1 MISPCREVMNTNTQ
15 NDAALERYVITRRL
29 GSGGHGDAYL
39 AMDTTLRREVV
50 LKRVHTEGEDAEA
63 IQEILAEAGK
73 MAAMKHPNVV
83 SVYDIFMSEGS
94 PCIVMEYVP
103 GDNLNERVE
112 RHGPLSI
119 NDTAELARQ
128 TLEAL
133 VAAHTVGLI
142 HRDLKPPNIMISG
155 LPSGSFQAKLL
166 DFGMAKFI
174 KEEAPSPQTVAIDGT
189 VKGSIQ
195 FISPEQLSREPVD
208 QRSDLYS
215 LGCSLYYA
223 VTGHNPF
230 AGDTVTEVITSHLG
244 NRVVPAK
251 IYRKELGTALEAWLM
266 QLLKRHPIER
276 YPTALA
282 ALQALRDATLADGI
296 ISATTASIPAG
307 FAAGGT
313 GAIAITA
320 PIAGATHGGWNMP
333 ASGATGSAPEV
344 SAATGNVPVKKNAFP
359 WVAAAGAAML
369 VLAGIVVWQLTKP
382 SANAEPN
389 PVVANE
395 VAPPPPPAPAPEP
408 VAAQPVKP
416 EPVVAVPAAPEPVI
430 APEPVPEAVIPVVAA
445 PKITYEVVGSN
456 TIGAKLMPALVKG
469 FLQRLGAQDLK
480 EERPKPEETLVSF
493 QLPGSTTREA
503 VAIRAHGSSTSF
515 QALGNDTAQLGMSSR
530 PVKADEVERLAGMGD
545 MLSRACEHVVGL
557 DGLAV
562 IVNQSNPVTALTV
575 VQVARI
581 FSGEITDWSE
591 VGGSPGPISLYARDD
606 KSGTF
611 DSFSSMVLGGRKLRP
626 DAKRFEDSNALS
638 DDVAADPRGIGFIGL
653 PYVRNSKALALS
665 DEGTLPMLPS
675 PFTVATEDYVL
686 SRRLFLY
693 SPAVPSH
700 AWTLSFIEFA
710 LSDEGQEI
718 VERVGFIPQT
728 IEIEQIYARDDM
740 PSKFQEFLAS
750 SSSQRLSLTFR
761 FRSSEDMLDA
771 KAVRDLDRVV
781 RFLARPE
788 NRRKRIYLLGFS
800 DSSGGRSINM
810 RLSEGRAKSIA
821 REFAARGITPENVIG
836 MGSEMPVASNESVDG
851 QNKNRRVEV
860 WVR

>member
-1 MISPCREVMNTNTQ
+1 MNSSTGNEGE
-15 NDAALERYVITRRL
+15 APERYVIKRRL
-29 GSGGHGDAYL
+29 GSGGNGEAYL
-39 AMDTTLRREVV
+39 AIDSTLRREVV
-50 LKRVHTEGEDAEA
+50 LKRVHAGGEDTEA
-63 IQEILAEAGK
+63 IHEILTEAGK

-83 SVYDIFMSEGS
+83 SVHDIFMSEGS

-119 NDTAELARQ
+119 NETAELARQ

-174 KEEAPSPQTVAIDGT
+174 KEEGPSPQTVAIDGT

-223 VTGHNPF
+223 VTGRYPF
-230 AGDTVTEVITSHLG
+230 AGDTVTEVIASHLG
-244 NRVVPAK
+244 NKVVPPR
-251 IYRKELGTALEAWLM
+251 IFRKELGVAIEAWLM
-266 QLLKRHPIER
+266 RLLKRHPIER
-276 YPTALA
+276 FPTALV

-307 FAAGGT
+307 YASGD
-313 GAIAITA
+313 TA
-320 PIAGATHGGWNMP
+320 PIASFPHGSYTSSGFGTAATN
-333 ASGATGSAPEV
+333 SAPENPA
-344 SAATGNVPVKKNAFP
+344 SAGSAHGKRTSIP
-359 WVAAAGAAML
+359 WVAALCAVIL
-369 VLAGIVVWQLTKP
+369 VLAGVVVWSLTKP
-382 SANAEPN
+382 SANAAPN
-389 PVVANE
+389 PSVATE
-395 VAPPPPPAPAPEP
+395 VTPPAPLPTPAPELVAPAPVTPEP
-408 VAAQPVKP
+408 VLAAPTAPQPAIIP
-416 EPVVAVPAAPEPVI
+416 EPSPEPVI
-430 APEPVPEAVIPVVAA
+430 PAVVA

-456 TIGAKLMPALVKG
+456 TIGAKLMPAMVKG
-469 FLQRLGAQDLK
+469 YLQRIGALDLK
-480 EERPKPEETLVSF
+480 EEHPKPEETMISF
-493 QLPGSTTREA
+493 QLPGNTLREA

-515 QALGNDTAQLGMSSR
+515 QALGNETAQLGMSSR

-562 IVNQSNPVTALTV
+562 IVNQSNPISSLTV
-575 VQVARI
+575 LQVARI

-591 VGGSPGPISLYARDD
+591 LGGRPGPISLYARDD

-611 DSFSSMVLGGRKLRP
+611 DSFSSMVLVSRKLRH

-638 DDVAADPRGIGFIGL
+638 DDVASDPRGIGFIGL

-693 SPAVPSH
+693 CPAVPSH
-700 AWTLSFIEFA
+700 PWTLSFIEFA
-710 LSDEGQEI
+710 LSDAGQEI
-718 VERVGFIPQT
+718 VELVGFIPQT
-728 IEIEQIYARDDM
+728 IEIEQISIRDDM
-740 PSKFQEFLAS
+740 PSKFKEFLAS
-750 SSSQRLSLTFR
+750 SSSERLSLTFR
-761 FRSSEDMLDA
+761 FRSSEDVLDA

-781 RFLARPE
+781 RYLARPE
-788 NRRKRIYLLGFS
+788 NRRKQIYLLGFS

-810 RLSEGRAKSIA
+810 QLSEGRAKSIA
-821 REFAARGITPENVIG
+821 REFASRGITPEKVIG
-836 MGSEMPVASNESVDG
+836 MGPEMPVASNQSVDG

>member
-1 MISPCREVMNTNTQ
+1 MIN
-15 NDAALERYVITRRL
+15 RRL
-29 GSGGHGDAYL
+29 GSGGNGEAYL

-63 IQEILAEAGK
+63 IHEIMAEAGK

-83 SVYDIFMSEGS
+83 SVHDIFMSEGS

-119 NDTAELARQ
+119 IDTAELARQ

-133 VAAHTVGLI
+133 IAAHSVGLI

-223 VTGHNPF
+223 VTGQNPF
-230 AGDTVTEVITSHLG
+230 AGDTVTEVIASHLG
-244 NRVVPAK
+244 NKVVPAK
-251 IYRKELGTALEAWLM
+251 IYRKELGIALEAWLM
-266 QLLKRHPIER
+266 CLLKRNPIDR
-276 YPTALA
+276 YPTALT

-307 FAAGGT
+307 YAPGST
-313 GAIAITA
+313 GSIAITA
-320 PIAGATHGGWNMP
+320 SIPGSPHGGNASP
-333 ASGATGSAPEV
+333 APAV
-344 SAATGNVPVKKNAFP
+344 SALAGNAPAQKKSFP
-359 WVAAAGAAML
+359 WVAAAAAAL
-369 VLAGIVVWQLTKP
+369 LILAGTMGWLLTKP
-382 SANAEPN
+382 SANAGTN
-389 PVVANE
+389 PVLASE
-395 VAPPPPPAPAPEP
+395 VATPPAPELVAPEP
-408 VAAQPVKP
+408 LKT
-416 EPVVAVPAAPEPVI
+416 EPVLTVPTTPQPAIAAESAPEPVI
-430 APEPVPEAVIPVVAA
+430 PAVAA
-445 PKITYEVVGSN
+445 PKITYELVGSN

-469 FLQRLGAQDLK
+469 YLQRMGALDLK
-480 EERPKPEETLVSF
+480 EEHPKPEETLVSY
-493 QLPGSTTREA
+493 QLPGSTSREA

-515 QALGNDTAQLGMSSR
+515 QALGNGTAQLGMSSR
-530 PVKADEVERLAGMGD
+530 PVKAEEVERLAGMGD

-562 IVNQSNPVTALTV
+562 IVNQSNPVSALTV
-575 VQVARI
+575 EQVARI

-591 VGGSPGPISLYARDD
+591 LGGRPGLITLYARDD

-611 DSFSSMVLGGRKLRP
+611 DSFSSMVLVGRKLRP
-626 DAKRFEDSNALS
+626 DAQRFEDSNALS
-638 DDVAADPRGIGFIGL
+638 DNVASDPRGIGFIGL

-728 IEIEQIYARDDM
+728 IEIEQIYAHDEM
-740 PSKFQEFLAS
+740 PSKFREFLAS

-761 FRSSEDMLDA
+761 FRSSEDVLDA

-781 RFLARPE
+781 RYLARPE
-788 NRRKRIYLLGFS
+788 NRRKQIYLLGFS
-800 DSSGGRSINM
+800 DSSGGRTINM
-810 RLSEGRAKSIA
+810 QLSEGRAKSIA
-821 REFAARGITPENVIG
+821 REFSSRGITPEKVIG
-836 MGSEMPVASNESVDG
+836 MGPEMPVASNESADG